1 MVISESLK
9 GYMYEVNMM
18 EKNVWDG
25 VRKLKYL
32 CYKNS
37 DQAENS

>member
-9 GYMYEVNMM
+9 GYLYEANMM
-18 EKNVWDG
+18 EKNIWG
-25 VRKLKYL
+25 GIKKPKYL
-32 CYKNS
+32 YYKNS